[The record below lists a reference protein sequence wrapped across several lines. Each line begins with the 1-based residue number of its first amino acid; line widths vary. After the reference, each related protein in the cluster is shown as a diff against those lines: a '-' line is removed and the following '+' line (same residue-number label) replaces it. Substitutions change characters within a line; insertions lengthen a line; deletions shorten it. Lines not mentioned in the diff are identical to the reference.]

1 MFTNSKLIFVNKKWP
16 NELSVGYSL
25 IQFIEMDGDLEND
38 LNVFESAFE
47 RDMKLFNY
55 ENIKNKLFSCCQFH
69 QKFVWQ
75 QFCEFE
81 KKIEHNWFWEP
92 P

>member
-1 MFTNSKLIFVNKKWP
+1 
-16 NELSVGYSL
+16 
-25 IQFIEMDGDLEND
+25 
-38 LNVFESAFE
+38 
-47 RDMKLFNY
+47 MKLFNY

-69 QKFVWQ
+69 QKFVWR